1 KQAQKLR
8 ELDFIIWDEI
18 SMVPKCALKA
28 VDQLFRDLTGCTDVP
43 FGGKC
48 VIVGGDFGQTL
59 PVVKNGSRVDVI
71 NMSVK
76 QYEHWHLFSKF
87 SLSVNVRCADP
98 EYNRFLHSLAAGAL
112 GTFSDQQNCE
122 KEIPIDAKFLFP
134 HQDLDSFIDHFF
146 TPE

>member
-1 KQAQKLR
+1 LYQRLVGAGKKVLCVAYSGIAASLLPKGQTAHSAFKLKLNMTDDDFASTLRMQSKQAQKLR

-71 NMSVK
+71 NM
-76 QYEHWHLFSKF
+76 
-87 SLSVNVRCADP
+87 
-98 EYNRFLHSLAAGAL
+98 
-112 GTFSDQQNCE
+112 
-122 KEIPIDAKFLFP
+122 
-134 HQDLDSFIDHFF
+134 
-146 TPE
+146 